1 MKKCCKKIPIEF
13 HISDYKLI
21 FVFIFPICE
30 ILNTKIRKKYLETY
44 YEFFL
49 IFSTYLSY
57 LFSFIFLI
65 IIKVR
70 IRNQKLGI
78 KIKEAGESMNTRGSE
93 SQGIINIEIKKD
105 INKQTIKNLI
115 YIIVLSGINMCFSHF
130 NYESYHDKRTIGLS
144 YKIAIFFLLSFIILR
159 YKYSMFHYVT
169 FGLNIVTLIIKY
181 TITIAITDS
190 GEYVGKH
197 IWFYLIYALSF
208 CLFYTLGKHYMDNYY
223 KTPYFIL
230 FFIGIIICIILI
242 IVAVIQYLAGY
253 ESDIFLGFQNNVNG
267 IENIFWFIG
276 EILTQFGMYLG
287 LWITVYYFTPTHTI
301 ISENIMEIIYYIV
314 DFKDNEFL
322 WEEKKVD
329 LNIYLYPF
337 IHIINLIC
345 SLIFNEIIILN
356 FCGLDVHTKVRIN
369 EREIKESN
377 KIEKL
382 LKRNE
387 NESRNSSEF
396 SSFSLND

>member
-1 MKKCCKKIPIEF
+1 
-13 HISDYKLI
+13 
-21 FVFIFPICE
+21 
-30 ILNTKIRKKYLETY
+30 
-44 YEFFL
+44 
-49 IFSTYLSY
+49 
-57 LFSFIFLI
+57 
-65 IIKVR
+65 
-70 IRNQKLGI
+70 
-78 KIKEAGESMNTRGSE
+78 
-93 SQGIINIEIKKD
+93 
-105 INKQTIKNLI
+105 
-115 YIIVLSGINMCFSHF
+115 
-130 NYESYHDKRTIGLS
+130 
-144 YKIAIFFLLSFIILR
+144 
-159 YKYSMFHYVT
+159 
-169 FGLNIVTLIIKY
+169 
-181 TITIAITDS
+181 
-190 GEYVGKH
+190 
-197 IWFYLIYALSF
+197 
-208 CLFYTLGKHYMDNYY
+208 MDNYY

-253 ESDIFLGFQNNVNG
+253 ECDIFLGFQNNVNG

-356 FCGLDVHTKVRIN
+356 FCGLDVHTKVRIK
-369 EREIKESN
+369 EREIIESN